1 MVIMKDLMG
10 QIIYSEIDK
19 VIVEIMFVWKGIKD
33 ILVVMKELKDG

>member
-1 MVIMKDLMG
+1 MVIIKDLMG